1 MSDTQQVSPETGA
14 PIAAPSHAS
23 SRSIQETTVLPA
35 FAPESGAAPLPTT
48 SAPASAPAS
57 DAVSVSAPEAEQE
70 SGRKAPK
77 KTFSWFQDQPMRLT
91 LVVIIG
97 VVALFFAFGLLII
110 FSPTSAAVSALA
122 VIATPVV
129 SIVAAYYGITLSMQ
143 QVRDERLE
151 RAAAVRRAEEA
162 ETAAQEA
169 DVWAAQMES
178 GLRVAK
184 VKLDAAGVGSDDVAK
199 AAGVTPDFF

>member
-1 MSDTQQVSPETGA
+1 MSDTQQATPGTGA
-14 PIAAPSHAS
+14 PIAATTSVG
-23 SRSIQETTVLPA
+23 SRSLDETTVLPSLGSEA
-35 FAPESGAAPLPTT
+35 EAG
-48 SAPASAPAS
+48 SAPTEVVAVPAASVGESTKPA
-57 DAVSVSAPEAEQE
+57 
-70 SGRKAPK
+70 K

-110 FSPTSAAVSALA
+110 FSPSSAAVSALA
-122 VIATPVV
+122 VIATPVA
-129 SIVAAYYGITLSMQ
+129 SMVAAYYGITLSMQ

-151 RAAAVRRAEEA
+151 RAAAVKRAEDA
-162 ETAAQEA
+162 ESAAQEA

-184 VKLDAAGVGSDDVAK
+184 VKLDAAGVRTDDVAK
-199 AAGVTPDFF
+199 AAGVEPDFF

>member
-1 MSDTQQVSPETGA
+1 
-14 PIAAPSHAS
+14 
-23 SRSIQETTVLPA
+23 
-35 FAPESGAAPLPTT
+35 
-48 SAPASAPAS
+48 
-57 DAVSVSAPEAEQE
+57 
-70 SGRKAPK
+70 
-77 KTFSWFQDQPMRLT
+77 MRLT

-110 FSPTSAAVSALA
+110 FSPSSAAVSALA
-122 VIATPVV
+122 VIATPVA
-129 SIVAAYYGITLSMQ
+129 SMVAAYYGITLSMQ

-151 RAAAVRRAEEA
+151 RAAAVQRAEEA

-184 VKLDAAGVGSDDVAK
+184 VKLDAAGVGTDDVAK

>member
-1 MSDTQQVSPETGA
+1 MRKVTMSDTQQATSATGG
-14 PIAAPSHAS
+14 PIAASS
-23 SRSIQETTVLPA
+23 SVGSRSLDETTARPTFHAEPA
-35 FAPESGAAPLPTT
+35 A
-48 SAPASAPAS
+48 ASAPTEDVAVPAAS
-57 DAVSVSAPEAEQE
+57 VGASKP
-70 SGRKAPK
+70 GK
-77 KTFSWFQDQPMRLT
+77 KPFSWFQDQPMRLT

-110 FSPTSAAVSALA
+110 FSPSSAAVSALA
-122 VIATPVV
+122 VIATPVA
-129 SIVAAYYGITLSMQ
+129 SMVAAYYGITLSMQ

-151 RAAAVRRAEEA
+151 RAAAVQRAEEA

-184 VKLDAAGVGSDDVAK
+184 VKLDAAGVRTDDVEK
-199 AAGVTPDFF
+199 AAGVDPEFF